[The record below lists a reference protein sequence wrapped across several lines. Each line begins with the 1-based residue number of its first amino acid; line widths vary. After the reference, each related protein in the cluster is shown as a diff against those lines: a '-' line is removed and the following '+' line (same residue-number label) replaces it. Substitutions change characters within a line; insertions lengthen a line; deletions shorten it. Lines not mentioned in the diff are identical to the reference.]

1 MLINDFHSK
10 MVSGKEEGRLIEALR
25 KLRKLENIKAMMSES
40 TNQEAGAWNVWAE
53 DETIDGGGSLAAA
66 KA

>member
-25 KLRKLENIKAMMSES
+25 KLRKLESVKALMSES
-40 TNQEAGAWNVWAE
+40 TTNQAGAWNVWAAE
-53 DETIDGGGSLAAA
+53 EEIDGGGSMTAA

>member
-25 KLRKLENIKAMMSES
+25 KLRKLENIKALMSES
-40 TNQEAGAWNVWAE
+40 IDQEAGAWNVWAAE
-53 DETIDGGGSLAAA
+53 DETVGGGSMAAA
-66 KA
+66 RA